1 MGVEVGPPGR
11 LGRVSP
17 AGCRGVMR
25 SSLFDAAWRIEA
37 IVLVF
42 FAVAWTLHAI

>member
-1 MGVEVGPPGR
+1 
-11 LGRVSP
+11 
-17 AGCRGVMR
+17 MR

>member
-1 MGVEVGPPGR
+1 MGVEVGPSAR

-17 AGCRGVMR
+17 PGYRGLMR
-25 SSLFDAAWRIEA
+25 SSLFDAAWRIAA

-42 FAVAWTLHAI
+42 FAVALALHAI

>member
-1 MGVEVGPPGR
+1 MGVEVGSPAR
-11 LGRVSP
+11 LSRVSL
-17 AGCRGVMR
+17 AGYRGLMR
-25 SSLFDAAWRIEA
+25 SALFDAAWRIAA

>member
-1 MGVEVGPPGR
+1 VGVEVGPPAR
-11 LGRVSP
+11 FGRVSP
-17 AGCRGVMR
+17 AGYREIMR
-25 SSLFDAAWRIEA
+25 SSLFDAAWRIAA

>member
-1 MGVEVGPPGR
+1 MGVEVGPPAR

-17 AGCRGVMR
+17 AGYRGVMR
-25 SSLFDAAWRIEA
+25 SSLFDAAWRIAA